1 MQNYTLEKKEDIE
14 KTFNNPNNVPSSNP
28 NSEIEAPQTQ
38 NGINNFFP
46 LIFSLKVI
54 LDSLHCQ
61 QKTIYLQKELRG
73 ANISTIDYIV
83 NELYGFYREI
93 ISDKN
98 GNYFISD
105 LIKICEQKHRIKIL
119 EELSP
124 TLSEDCLNC
133 FATHPIQTLIDRASS
148 ETEYKHILISFNDYN
163 KFLTASLDPN
173 GAYTIKKIIERIPN
187 RFRTEFNYIFCSF
200 IGFTSKTK
208 FGIITVKKF
217 IACSKS
223 DTINSLVM
231 NFVRNNFMDL
241 AANQYGNY
249 LIQFLLEIWNNT
261 PEGNEIK
268 EMIFKNFRDMCEKK
282 YSSFICEL
290 FIKIITLEE
299 KTELIKNLDF
309 DYILKSNNKHLIKI
323 MKALGI
329 NQNET
334 KGCQFPLNLNS
345 DFAISNINKNMD
357 ID

>member
-1 MQNYTLEKKEDIE
+1 MQKYTIE
-14 KTFNNPNNVPSSNP
+14 KNEANERTFNNPNNIFGSNP
-28 NSEIEAPQTQ
+28 NSEIDASQTK
-38 NGINNFFP
+38 NDISNFFP
-46 LIFSLKVI
+46 LVFSRKVI
-54 LDSLHCQ
+54 VDSFHCQ
-61 QKTIYLQKELRG
+61 QKTIYLQKELRV
-73 ANISTIDYIV
+73 ANNITIEYIV
-83 NELYGFYREI
+83 NELCGIYREI
-93 ISDKN
+93 ILDKN

-119 EELSP
+119 EELTP

-148 ETEYKHILISFNDYN
+148 EAEYKYILISFNDYN
-163 KFLTASLDPN
+163 KFLIASLDPN

-241 AANQYGNY
+241 SENQYGNY
-249 LIQFLLEIWNNT
+249 LIQFLLEIWINT

-268 EMIFKNFRDMCEKK
+268 EMIFKNFQAMCEKK

-290 FIKIITLEE
+290 FVKIMTLEE
-299 KTELIKNLDF
+299 KTELIKSLDL
-309 DYILKSNNKHLIKI
+309 DSILKSNNKHLMKI
-323 MKALGI
+323 MKVLGI
-329 NQNET
+329 YQNET
-334 KGCQFPLNLNS
+334 KDFKFPLSLNS
-345 DFAISNINKNMD
+345 DFVNVNINKNMG
-357 ID
+357 